1 MKKLIL
7 VLALS
12 VASMTSASAATAPIA
27 GEVKKINLEQN
38 KITLK
43 HEPITNL
50 DMKAMTMVFTVA
62 DPAMLATVEVG
73 DKVTF
78 EADRV
83 KGKLT
88 VVSLTAQQN

>member
-1 MKKLIL
+1 MKTLIL
-7 VLALS
+7 ATAFS
-12 VASMTSASAATAPIA
+12 FASLTAAFAATTPIA
-27 GEVKKINLEQN
+27 GEVKKINLDQN

-62 DPAMLATVEVG
+62 DPAMLGTVKVG

-83 KGKLT
+83 KGKIT
-88 VVSLTAQQN
+88 VITMKAQ

>member
-1 MKKLIL
+1 MKTLIL
-7 VLALS
+7 ATAFSFVSLTA
-12 VASMTSASAATAPIA
+12 AMAATTPIA
-27 GEVKKINLEQN
+27 GEVKKINLDQN

-43 HEPITNL
+43 HEAITNL

-62 DPAMLATVEVG
+62 DPAMLGTVKVG

-83 KGKLT
+83 KGKIT
-88 VVSLTAQQN
+88 VITLSPAK

>member
-1 MKKLIL
+1 MKKLFITL
-7 VLALS
+7 AVLAT
-12 VASMTSASAATAPIA
+12 TSLTAALAATVPIA
-27 GEVKKINLEQN
+27 GEVKKINVDQN

-50 DMKAMTMVFTVA
+50 DMGPMTMVFAVA
-62 DPAMLATVEVG
+62 DPEMLKKVAVG
-73 DKVTF
+73 DKVIF

-88 VVSLTAQQN
+88 ITAIEKAK

>member
-1 MKKLIL
+1 MKTLIL
-7 VLALS
+7 ATAFSLVSLTAA
-12 VASMTSASAATAPIA
+12 VAATTPIA
-27 GEVKKINLEQN
+27 GEVKKINLDQN

-62 DPAMLATVEVG
+62 DPAMLGTVKVG

-88 VVSLTAQQN
+88 VVTISPAK

>member
-12 VASMTSASAATAPIA
+12 LATITSVFAATAPIV
-27 GEVKKINLEQN
+27 GEVKKINLAQN

-43 HEPITNL
+43 HEPIINL

-62 DPAMLATVEVG
+62 DPAMLATVKVG

-88 VVSLTAQQN
+88 VVSLTAQQD

>member
-7 VLALS
+7 
-12 VASMTSASAATAPIA
+12 AATLLLATVAPAFAATVPVA

-43 HEPITNL
+43 HEAITNL
-50 DMKAMTMVFTVA
+50 DMKAMTMVFTVG
-62 DPAMLATVEVG
+62 DPAMLAAVKVG

-88 VVSLTAQQN
+88 VISLTAAQ

>member
-12 VASMTSASAATAPIA
+12 LASMTSAFAATAPVV
-27 GEVKKINLEQN
+27 GEVKKINLAQN

-43 HEPITNL
+43 HEAITNL

-62 DPAMLATVEVG
+62 DPAMLETVKVG
-73 DKVTF
+73 DRVTF

-88 VVSLTAQQN
+88 VVSLSTQ

>member
-1 MKKLIL
+1 MKTLIL
-7 VLALS
+7 ATAFSFVSLTA
-12 VASMTSASAATAPIA
+12 AFAATTPVA
-27 GEVKKINLEQN
+27 GEVKKINLDQN

-62 DPAMLATVEVG
+62 DPAMLGTVKVG

-88 VVSLTAQQN
+88 VLTMKAQ

>member
-7 VLALS
+7 VMALS
-12 VASMTSASAATAPIA
+12 LLCMTSASAAPVA

-43 HEPITNL
+43 HEPIANL

-62 DPAMLATVEVG
+62 DPAMLKMVKVG
-73 DKVTF
+73 DMVTF

-88 VVSLTAQQN
+88 VVSLAMQQD

>member
-12 VASMTSASAATAPIA
+12 LASMTSAFAATAPIA
-27 GEVKKINLEQN
+27 GEVKKISLEQK

-62 DPAMLATVEVG
+62 DPAMLETVKVG
-73 DKVTF
+73 DMVTF

-88 VVSLTAQQN
+88 VLSLTAQQD